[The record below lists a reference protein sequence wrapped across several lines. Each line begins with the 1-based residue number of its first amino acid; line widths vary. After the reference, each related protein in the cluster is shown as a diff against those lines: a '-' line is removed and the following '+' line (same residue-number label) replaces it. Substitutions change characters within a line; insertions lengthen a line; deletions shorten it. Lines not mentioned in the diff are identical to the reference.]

1 MAKIFFIL
9 LLSALSLFAQGAADW
24 QSITNLNDVEDITIS
39 DQAVWA
45 VSGGGMFRFDLRD
58 STFEKFTNLQGLRSL
73 DLNTVAHDDQG
84 RIIIGGEEGLIQIYD
99 PNEGVWNYDYA
110 LQGKPIYDLFVNG
123 DTLWVATR
131 DGAGVFKRN
140 QGTYIFKDFFHNFPI
155 RPGKI
160 TQCQVFNGKIW
171 LGTDKGLLSAPSDF
185 GRFTINDPS
194 RWQAFTASH
203 FLPDNYV
210 TALAHDGK
218 FLWVGTKAGLVS
230 VDKQNNFQLR
240 TDWKLLDSGKYL
252 YVDYLLTLNNNL
264 YIAAGISLYTYNPDR
279 GLTGGMAFQT
289 NIRSV
294 DVDENQII
302 WVGQQNK
309 GIASSKNTQPKE
321 IPGPPVN
328 TLRTVFKDRQN
339 NIWLSGSRPKFSSLS
354 GIIKYDGQQ
363 WTQYHFSG
371 AKYWT
376 PANDVDAIY
385 QDRFGNMWFGTWGG
399 GVIVFSAAQDTFFFN
414 GHDFSGQMTVKSDG
428 NTIIRPIDPNAVL
441 HGFFSGAVTDTKYD
455 VITSVVEGPQG
466 NLWFTNYYASNE
478 HLLAVAPFD
487 NSGFPVLDPNRWVY
501 FGTRDGIRA
510 AEGGVLC
517 LAFDTFNNLVYIGTY
532 RDGLYIL
539 DYGSS
544 ISNKS
549 DDQIYHLQIK
559 DNLFSNFVQSLAVDQ
574 DGILWIGTASGLNS
588 FDGINVYKHVGDE
601 MGLAGP
607 LENDIRRIVVD
618 KYNNKW
624 FATSGGV
631 SILRADR
638 SPWDAHGW
646 IGLNTRNSYLVSN
659 DVHDIFVDDEHGE
672 AYIATGEGLSI
683 YRGSFAEIRQD
694 FKEVAVGPNPFIIG
708 KDNPKFVIKNLMQ
721 NSTVKIFTI
730 NGRMVRELTPKT
742 VLSDGTVA
750 VDGGRA
756 YWDGLDALGKKVAS
770 GIYLY
775 LAYTEDG
782 KSTTG
787 KFAVIRK

>member
-9 LLSALSLFAQGAADW
+9 LLSTLFLFAQGAADW

-58 STFEKFTNLQGLRSL
+58 STFKKFTNLQGLRSL
-73 DLNTVAHDDQG
+73 DLNTVTHDNQG

-99 PNEGVWNYDYA
+99 PSDATWDYKYA
-110 LQGKPIYDLFVNG
+110 LQGKPIYDLFVSG

-131 DGAGVFKRN
+131 DGAGVFKRDRDV
-140 QGTYIFKDFFHNFPI
+140 YVFKDFFHNFPI
-155 RPGKI
+155 RPDKI
-160 TQCQVFNGKIW
+160 LQCQVFNGKIW
-171 LGTDKGLLSAPSDF
+171 LGTDKGLLTAPSDF
-185 GRFTINDPS
+185 GRFTINDPN
-194 RWQAFTASH
+194 RWHAFTASH
-203 FLPDNYV
+203 FLPDNNV
-210 TALAHDGK
+210 TALVHDAN

-230 VDKQNNFQLR
+230 VDRQNNFKLR
-240 TDWKLLDSGKYL
+240 TDWKLLNSGKYL

-264 YIAAGISLYTYNPDR
+264 YVAAGISLYTYNPKQ
-279 GLTGGMAFQT
+279 GLTGGMIFRT
-289 NIRSV
+289 NIRSI
-294 DVDENQII
+294 DVDENQTI
-302 WVGQQNK
+302 WVGQQDK
-309 GIASSKNTQPKE
+309 GIASSKDTQPKE

-328 TLRTVFKDRQN
+328 TLRTVLKDRQN
-339 NIWLSGSRPKFSSLS
+339 NLWLSGSRPKVSSLS
-354 GIIKYDGQQ
+354 GIIKYDGQR
-363 WTQYHFSG
+363 WTQYYFSG
-371 AKYWT
+371 NKYWS

-399 GVIVFSAAQDTFFFN
+399 GVISFSAAQDTFFFN
-414 GHDFSGQMTVKSDG
+414 GHNFPGQMTVKRDG
-428 NTIIRPIDPNAVL
+428 SSIISPIDPNSVL
-441 HGFFSGAVTDTKYD
+441 HGFFSGAVIDNKYD

-466 NLWFTNYYASNE
+466 NLWFTNYYASND

-487 NSGFPVLDPNRWVY
+487 NSGFPILNPNQWIY
-501 FGTRDGIRA
+501 FGSRDGIRA
-510 AEGGVLC
+510 VEGGVLC
-517 LAFDTFNNLVYIGTY
+517 LAFDTFNNRVYIGTY

-559 DNLFSNFVQSLAVDQ
+559 DNLFSNFVQTLAVDQ

-631 SILRADR
+631 SILQADR
-638 SPWDAHGW
+638 SPWDFHGW
-646 IGLNTRNSYLVSN
+646 RGFNTHNSYLVSN
-659 DVHDIFVDDEHGE
+659 DVDDIFVDDEHGE
-672 AYIATGEGLSI
+672 AYFATEEGLSI
-683 YRGSFAEIRQD
+683 YRGSFAEIRQN
-694 FKEVAVGPNPFIIG
+694 FKEIAVGPNPYLIG
-708 KDNPKFVIKNLMQ
+708 QDDAKLVIKNLMQ

-730 NGRMVRELTPKT
+730 NGHKVRELTPKT
-742 VLSDGTVA
+742 ILSDGTVA

-756 YWDGLDALGKKVAS
+756 YWDGLDVFGKKVAS

-775 LAYTEDG
+775 LAYTQEG